1 MVAYEVRFNDGEVF
15 STHHSLEEA
24 REVRARENFNY
35 FSRSLHIYMV
45 STHGGWHDV
54 TKIV

>member
-1 MVAYEVRFNDGEVF
+1 MVTYEVRFNDWEVF

-24 REVRARENFNY
+24 REVRARKNFNY
-35 FSRSLHIYMV
+35 FSRSLHIYKV
-45 STHGGWHDV
+45 STHDGQYDE